1 MAFRARGLLLSLVT
15 LAGVSAPA
23 FADDVMLPHK
33 HKARAAHAMAP
44 RAVKGPIY
52 GDVVLP
58 VGSVKDPGSDNRY
71 FSDTIT
77 PGYSLGPTIFGRWQ

>member
-1 MAFRARGLLLSLVT
+1 MSIRASGLLLSIVA
-15 LAGVSAPA
+15 LAGFAASA
-23 FADDVMLPHK
+23 FADDMAKPHK
-33 HKARAAHAMAP
+33 PKARVIHATKAP
-44 RAVKGPIY
+44 AY

-77 PGYSLGPTIFGRWQ
+77 PRYTLGPTIFNRWQ